1 VRNKFFDSWL
11 LKSDHHRNE
20 YGSLYRR
27 AGVSKITAIII
38 HFICASVH
46 SPFLFTFSTLKS
58 RIVHVLDLSVSR
70 QPVGTAML
78 ATGLARHGARR
89 RSLTTCSHAHAQAS
103 SCFSYQMI
111 ESFRKTNPCVP
122 VVIRETGNSTAASYV
137 TRGFAPRCTRLFWLH
152 GMKSL
157 TIAVAAI
164 ASGADWIAAS
174 L

>member
-1 VRNKFFDSWL
+1 MRNKFFDSWL

-70 QPVGTAML
+70 QLVGAVIR
-78 ATGLARHGARR
+78 ASGLAKEENARR
-89 RSLTTCSHAHAQAS
+89 VFHTCSIPPAETSLNCSRQIIDAAR
-103 SCFSYQMI
+103 M
-111 ESFRKTNPCVP
+111 TNPILLVAVDDSACD
-122 VVIRETGNSTAASYV
+122 RSWYMQQE
-137 TRGFAPRCTRLFWLH
+137 
-152 GMKSL
+152 SL
-157 TIAVAAI
+157 AKALLTSIWVAKCL
-164 ASGADWIAAS
+164 GR
-174 L
+174 